1 MNPQAQA
8 GLEDLD
14 PLILATLQANLG
26 DNSATSGTQ
35 APDGLE
41 DDRKAICNHP
51 LFPILAMIFEKCEVS
66 ISTKASAFSEARGHL
81 KAESIKQEI
90 AKFAKQTKETTPH
103 YIANEALD
111 SLMVQGIQVLRFHLL
126 ELEKVHKLADNFID
140 RYISCLRGKEPIEPR
155 DSESESESEDQEEE
169 DPRDPRRADDPKL
182 QLEEVNKEYEF
193 MEFLEIIDV
202 PHVKGDLDLK
212 PPEDSNGSENP
223 ANVETPAN
231 TVILDDAKQ
240 KEFLQVLHKL

>member
-8 GLEDLD
+8 GLEHLD

-41 DDRKAICNHP
+41 GDRKAICNHP

-111 SLMVQGIQVLRFHLL
+111 SLMVQGIRVLLIHLL
-126 ELEKVHKLADNFID
+126 ELEKVHQLTDNFCD
-140 RYISCLRGKEPIEPR
+140 RYISCLRGKTPIEPR
-155 DSESESESEDQEEE
+155 DWEDLEDQEQE
-169 DPRDPRRADDPKL
+169 DPRESRRADDPKL

-202 PHVKGDLDLK
+202 PHVTGDLDLK

>member
-1 MNPQAQA
+1 MNPQP
-8 GLEDLD
+8 GLENFD

-26 DNSATSGTQ
+26 DNSATSRTQQ

-41 DDRKAICNHP
+41 GDRKAICNHP

-90 AKFAKQTKETTPH
+90 AKFAKQTKDTTPH

-111 SLMVQGIQVLRFHLL
+111 SLMVQGIRVLLIHLL
-126 ELEKVHKLADNFID
+126 ELEKVHQLTDNFCD
-140 RYISCLRGKEPIEPR
+140 RYISCLRGKTPIEPR
-155 DSESESESEDQEEE
+155 DWEDLEDQEQE
-169 DPRDPRRADDPKL
+169 DPRESRRADDPKL

-202 PHVKGDLDLK
+202 PGDLDME
-212 PPEDSNGSENP
+212 PPEDPNGSENP

-231 TVILDDAKQ
+231 TVTLDDAKHA
-240 KEFLQVLHKL
+240 EFLQVLHKL

>member
-1 MNPQAQA
+1 MNPQTQA
-8 GLEDLD
+8 GLELD
-14 PLILATLQANLG
+14 PLILAALQANLG

-35 APDGLE
+35 QAPDGQE

-111 SLMVQGIQVLRFHLL
+111 SLMVQGIRVLLIHLL
-126 ELEKVHKLADNFID
+126 ELEKVHQLTDNFCD
-140 RYISCLRGKEPIEPR
+140 RYISCLRGKTPIEPR
-155 DSESESESEDQEEE
+155 DWEDLEDQEQE
-169 DPRDPRRADDPKL
+169 DPRESRRADDPKL
-182 QLEEVNKEYEF
+182 QLEEVNKVYEF

-202 PHVKGDLDLK
+202 PGDLDME
-212 PPEDSNGSENP
+212 PPEDPNGSENP

-231 TVILDDAKQ
+231 TVTLDDAKHA
-240 KEFLQVLHKL
+240 EFLQVLHKL